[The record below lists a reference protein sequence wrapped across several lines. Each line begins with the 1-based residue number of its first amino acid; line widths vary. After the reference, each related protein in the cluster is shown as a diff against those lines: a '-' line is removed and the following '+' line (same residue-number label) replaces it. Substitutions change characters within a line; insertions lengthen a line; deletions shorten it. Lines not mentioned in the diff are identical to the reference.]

1 MKKNEMGEKR
11 RERVAAIKGENGR
24 EYIVMKGFG
33 SRRSPPPHLQGARE
47 RERERGVLFYDY

>member
-47 RERERGVLFYDY
+47 RERGVLFYDY